1 MVNDRRPSEVV
12 NGDVIRERPDAGR
25 VRPEPDRTSGPV
37 RQATSVK
44 DRTGTSGRKFRP
56 DDVRDVRP
64 LPPGVGE

>member
-1 MVNDRRPSEVV
+1 MPTKYLLRKFIGNDRT
-12 NGDVIRERPDAGR
+12 PDASGR
-25 VRPEPDRTSGPV
+25 NRTGPDVRSGP
-37 RQATSVK
+37 AGHISEGP